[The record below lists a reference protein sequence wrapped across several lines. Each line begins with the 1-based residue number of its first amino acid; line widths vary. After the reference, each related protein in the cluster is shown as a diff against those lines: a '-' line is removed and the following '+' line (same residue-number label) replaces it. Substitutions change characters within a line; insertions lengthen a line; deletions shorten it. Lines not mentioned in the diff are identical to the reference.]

1 MARTYKKH
9 RAARR
14 TPYETYS
21 YWYDVKT
28 KSEKGKRKYHE
39 KLTVE
44 EFEKVYKE
52 AKDLGW
58 KNPAKTIAEKQ
69 RKILYDF
76 QKNYEE
82 ATGTKLTVED
92 FETKEA
98 RENLF
103 FSFAALYENGEIARE
118 EFEALY

>member
-1 MARTYKKH
+1 MARAYKKN

-28 KSEKGKRKYHE
+28 KTEKGKRKYHE

-44 EFEKVYKE
+44 EFDIVYKE

-58 KNPAKTIAEKQ
+58 RNPAKTIAEKQ
-69 RKILYDF
+69 RKIEYNF
-76 QKNYEE
+76 QRNYEE
-82 ATGTKLTVED
+82 ATGKKLKVED

-103 FSFAALYENGEIARE
+103 FDFVSLYENGDIARDQ
-118 EFEALY
+118 FEALY